1 MSSAA
6 QAAGPP
12 STAAAAQP
20 HEIVWA
26 LVGGAFA
33 FRALQVVAELGVAD
47 QLGDDPMDVAALA
60 AACGA
65 RTDGLNRVL
74 RLVADFGIFER
85 LPHDRYRHTGASRV
99 LRSDHPASLRAFCRM
114 HGLPAIQA
122 AYSHLD
128 HAVLTEFTAFDLVDR
143 RGLFPYLS
151 DHPDAADIFGHA
163 MTARA
168 AADIAAIAGG
178 YDYGQFGTIADIGGG
193 RGHLLRAVLGAAP
206 AAAGILFDLPDVVA
220 ALRPDGNRITALAG
234 DFFTD
239 PLPAADAYLLMNV
252 IHDWPDP
259 EAVAILRAIRQAAPA
274 GARVLII
281 ENVLAED
288 RPDPWGHAL
297 DVIMLAVM
305 GGRQRT
311 ISQFA
316 GLLRAAGFS
325 HPAVIGTGGPVQ
337 IVESVTA

>member
-1 MSSAA
+1 MSTGAEAA
-6 QAAGPP
+6 RPP
-12 STAAAAQP
+12 STVAAAQP

-26 LVGGAFA
+26 LLSGAFA

-47 QLGDDPMDVAALA
+47 QLGDDPMEVAALA

-65 RTDGLNRVL
+65 STDGLNRVL
-74 RLVADFGIFER
+74 RLVADFGVFER
-85 LPHDRYRHTGASRV
+85 LQHDRYRHTDASRV

-122 AYSHLD
+122 AYGHLD
-128 HAVLTEFTAFDLVDR
+128 HAVLTEFTAFHLVDR
-143 RGLFPYLS
+143 RGLFGYLG

-168 AADIAAIAGG
+168 AADIAAIVGA
-178 YDYGQFGTIADIGGG
+178 YDFGQFRTVADIGGG

-220 ALRPDGNRITALAG
+220 ALRLDDSRITAQAG

-239 PLPAADAYLLMNV
+239 PLPTADAYLLMNV
-252 IHDWPDP
+252 LHDWPDA
-259 EAVAILRAIRQAAPA
+259 EAVAILRAVRQAAPA

-281 ENVLAED
+281 ENVLAAD
-288 RPDPWGHAL
+288 RPDPRGHAL

-311 ISQFA
+311 IGQFA
-316 GLLRAAGFS
+316 ELLRTAGFS
-325 HPAVIGTGGPVQ
+325 HPAVTGGPIQ
-337 IVESVTA
+337 IVEGVTA